1 MLPKR
6 YAEEYFFLDLGGK
19 VGASWPGYWP
29 GQRLTMV
36 KEVYKRKAMMY
47 LLGPCNTRVYF
58 DTIAAHEIL
67 SLESRGVFY
76 NCYYVKH
83 YENGVLRVLMCRD
96 NGMFRPEDILL

>member
-1 MLPKR
+1 MQKKGC
-6 YAEEYFFLDLGGK
+6 AKEYFFKDLGGK
-19 VGASWPGYWP
+19 VGASWPGYRP

-36 KEVYKRKAMMY
+36 KEVHQRKAMIY
-47 LLGPCNTRVYF
+47 LVGPCNTRVYF